1 MRTRTGI
8 AAGDARRGA
17 MEAATP
23 APNIRSLT
31 VISRT
36 SVMEYRDT
44 KKNLREIGKEL
55 AVATVLEGAVQ
66 RVGDNVRVNVQLI
79 DAVTDQ
85 RLWANTYDRKLTTDN
100 LFAIQTEIAT
110 AIARKLKATLTP
122 DERERIE
129 KVPTQNL
136 KAYNLYLA
144 GRQNQYQ
151 RKLESLQLARQLFE
165 ESISLDPEFA
175 KAYSALSDTLII
187 LSANF
192 KALDADTVLEQS
204 QPAAR

>member
-1 MRTRTGI
+1 VSAKCPG
-8 AAGDARRGA
+8 
-17 MEAATP
+17 P
-23 APNIRSLT
+23 
-31 VISRT
+31 
-36 SVMEYRDT
+36 
-44 KKNLREIGKEL
+44 
-55 AVATVLEGAVQ
+55 
-66 RVGDNVRVNVQLI
+66 
-79 DAVTDQ
+79 
-85 RLWANTYDRKLTTDN
+85 
-100 LFAIQTEIAT
+100 IQ
-110 AIARKLKATLTP
+110 TP